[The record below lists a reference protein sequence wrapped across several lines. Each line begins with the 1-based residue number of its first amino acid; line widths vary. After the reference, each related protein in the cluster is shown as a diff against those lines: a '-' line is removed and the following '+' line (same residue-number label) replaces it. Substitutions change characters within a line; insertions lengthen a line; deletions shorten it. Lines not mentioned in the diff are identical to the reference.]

1 MPKQRDAAPPP
12 GAGRRVVMLVDNA
25 VEGDSRVQKAA
36 RSAADAGW
44 HVTLL
49 GCARTDAERRWQL
62 GDAEVRVLPLDAPR
76 ALAAPTRDADD
87 AGAGDAGPRGADRD
101 DFGVPVPD
109 AAVRGRHRVLS
120 GLRGG
125 LVARGGLPLRVARLA
140 RRPLEHAQVRY
151 WRARLGDRA
160 WRRLEPGLW
169 DYERVAGPVVD
180 ELRPDLIHAHDFRM
194 LGVAARAVDRA
205 RARGH
210 VVRLVWDAHEW
221 LPGARPRRD
230 NARWLP
236 AHLGY
241 VREYVGHADAVV
253 TVSDT
258 LADLLVR
265 DHDLPER
272 PTVVLNAPVAGPA
285 RVATAGPAARTVP
298 AAAAGRA
305 AGGSAGRTVPV
316 AAVPA
321 GRTVPVAAV
330 SAGRTGPV
338 AAVLAGR
345 TASVAAEDRSAGGPA
360 LDLRAR
366 CGVAADTPLLV
377 YSGAMAEQRGVDTV
391 VEALPRLPGVHLA
404 LVVADPAAAYVR
416 QVVARAARHGVAER
430 VHVLPYVPHRQ
441 LVAFLATADV
451 GLIPLHH
458 WPNHEIALIT
468 KFFEYAH
475 ARLPIV
481 VSDVRTMADTV
492 RATGQG
498 EVFRARDAADLARA
512 VRAVLADPARY
523 RAAYDGPNSPLP
535 TWTWESQ
542 ADRLNTLYHH
552 LLTPTPP
559 RSAL

>member
-1 MPKQRDAAPPP
+1 M
-12 GAGRRVVMLVDNA
+12 RRVVMLVDNA
-25 VEGDSRVQKAA
+25 VDCDSRVQKAA

-44 HVTLL
+44 DVTLI
-49 GCARTDAERRWQL
+49 GCAHVDAERRWRIGQ
-62 GDAEVRVLPLDAPR
+62 AEVRVLPLSSAR
-76 ALAAPTRDADD
+76 ALPPVTAPAVVSHPGGGVSAVSGPGVGSVSASGR
-87 AGAGDAGPRGADRD
+87 DAGPRDG
-101 DFGVPVPD
+101 
-109 AAVRGRHRVLS
+109 S

-125 LVARGGLPLRVARLA
+125 SGLRARLVARGGLPLRAARLA
-140 RRPLEHAQVRY
+140 RRPVEHAQVRY
-151 WRARLGDRA
+151 WRARLRDGA

-169 DYERVAGPVVD
+169 DYERAAGPVVD

-194 LGVAARAVDRA
+194 LGVAARAVERA
-205 RARGH
+205 RAAGRDTK
-210 VVRLVWDAHEW
+210 LVWDAHEW

-241 VREYVGHADAVV
+241 VREYVGAADAVV

-265 DHDLPER
+265 DHALPER
-272 PTVVLNAPVAGPA
+272 PTVVLNAPVT
-285 RVATAGPAARTVP
+285 ATPD
-298 AAAAGRA
+298 
-305 AGGSAGRTVPV
+305 
-316 AAVPA
+316 
-321 GRTVPVAAV
+321 
-330 SAGRTGPV
+330 
-338 AAVLAGR
+338 
-345 TASVAAEDRSAGGPA
+345 EDAP
-360 LDLRAR
+360 DLRER
-366 CGVAADTPLLV
+366 CGLPPDTPLLV
-377 YSGAMAEQRGVDTV
+377 YSGAMAAQRGVDTV
-391 VEALPRLPGVHLA
+391 VEALPLLPGVHLA
-404 LVVADPAAAYVR
+404 LVVADPAAPYVR
-416 QVVARAARHGVAER
+416 QVVARAARLGVGDR

-481 VSDVRTMADTV
+481 VSDVRTMAETV

-523 RAAYDGPNSPLP
+523 RAAYEGEDSPLP
-535 TWTWESQ
+535 GWTWEAQ
-542 ADRLNTLYHH
+542 AERLDTLYRR
-552 LLTPTPP
+552 LLTPN
-559 RSAL
+559 R

>member
-1 MPKQRDAAPPP
+1 MARHADRLRPRRRRTPLAARRRRGTRPAARRRCRLGRWRWFARRLRPAWRVRSARCVRAAGSAGGP
-12 GAGRRVVMLVDNA
+12 GADCRCTRR
-25 VEGDSRVQKAA
+25 
-36 RSAADAGW
+36 GW
-44 HVTLL
+44 
-49 GCARTDAERRWQL
+49 
-62 GDAEVRVLPLDAPR
+62 P
-76 ALAAPTRDADD
+76 
-87 AGAGDAGPRGADRD
+87 AGPSSTPRSV
-101 DFGVPVPD
+101 F
-109 AAVRGRHRVLS
+109 
-120 GLRGG
+120 
-125 LVARGGLPLRVARLA
+125 
-140 RRPLEHAQVRY
+140 
-151 WRARLGDRA
+151 WRARLRDGA

-180 ELRPDLIHAHDFRM
+180 DLRPDLIHAHDFRM

-205 RARGH
+205 RAAGRD
-210 VVRLVWDAHEW
+210 VKLVWDAHEW

-265 DHDLPER
+265 DHALPER
-272 PTVVLNAPVAGPA
+272 PTVILNAPIA
-285 RVATAGPAARTVP
+285 ATTET
-298 AAAAGRA
+298 
-305 AGGSAGRTVPV
+305 SAP
-316 AAVPA
+316 
-321 GRTVPVAAV
+321 
-330 SAGRTGPV
+330 
-338 AAVLAGR
+338 
-345 TASVAAEDRSAGGPA
+345 
-360 LDLRAR
+360 DLRKR
-366 CGVAADTPLLV
+366 CGLPPDTPLLV
-377 YSGAMAEQRGVDTV
+377 YSGAMAVQRGVDTV
-391 VEALPRLPGVHLA
+391 VEALPLLPGAHLA

-416 QVVARAARHGVAER
+416 QVVARAARHGVGDR

-441 LVAFLATADV
+441 LVAFLATADI

-481 VSDVRTMADTV
+481 VSDVRTMAETV

-523 RAAYDGPNSPLP
+523 RAAYEGEDSPLP
-535 TWTWESQ
+535 GWTWEAQ
-542 ADRLNTLYHH
+542 AERLDVLYRR
-552 LLTPTPP
+552 LLTPI
-559 RSAL
+559 R

>member
-1 MPKQRDAAPPP
+1 MRL
-12 GAGRRVVMLVDNA
+12 GRRVVMLVDNA

-44 HVTLL
+44 HVTLI
-49 GCARTDAERRWQL
+49 GCAHVDAERRWRL
-62 GDAEVRVLPLDAPR
+62 GDAEVHVLPLAAARATPPATAP
-76 ALAAPTRDADD
+76 AGGPGPE
-87 AGAGDAGPRGADRD
+87 GAGVSAVSASGRDAGPRDG
-101 DFGVPVPD
+101 
-109 AAVRGRHRVLS
+109 S
-120 GLRGG
+120 GLRGVSG
-125 LVARGGLPLRVARLA
+125 LRARLVARGGLPLRAARLA
-140 RRPLEHAQVRY
+140 RRPVEHAEVRY
-151 WRARLGDRA
+151 WQARLRDGA

-180 ELRPDLIHAHDFRM
+180 DLRPDLIHAHDFRM

-205 RARGH
+205 RAAGRD
-210 VVRLVWDAHEW
+210 VKLVWDAHEW

-265 DHDLPER
+265 DHALPER
-272 PTVVLNAPVAGPA
+272 PTVVLNAPV
-285 RVATAGPAARTVP
+285 TAAPEPTVHP
-298 AAAAGRA
+298 ERA
-305 AGGSAGRTVPV
+305 APAPTVSE
-316 AAVPA
+316 PA
-321 GRTVPVAAV
+321 P
-330 SAGRTGPV
+330 
-338 AAVLAGR
+338 
-345 TASVAAEDRSAGGPA
+345 
-360 LDLRAR
+360 DLRKQ
-366 CGVAADTPLLV
+366 CGLPPGTPLLV
-377 YSGAMAEQRGVDTV
+377 YSGAMAVQRGVDTV
-391 VEALPRLPGVHLA
+391 VEALPLLPGVHLA

-416 QVVARAARHGVAER
+416 QVVARAARHGVGDR

-481 VSDVRTMADTV
+481 VSDVRTMAETV

-523 RAAYDGPNSPLP
+523 RAAYEGPDSPLP
-535 TWTWESQ
+535 GWTWEAQ
-542 ADRLNTLYHH
+542 AERLDALYRR
-552 LLTPTPP
+552 LLTPT
-559 RSAL
+559 R

>member
-1 MPKQRDAAPPP
+1 MRL
-12 GAGRRVVMLVDNA
+12 GRRVVMLVDNA

-44 HVTLL
+44 HVTLI
-49 GCARTDAERRWQL
+49 GCAHVDTERRWRL
-62 GDAEVRVLPLDAPR
+62 GDAEVRVLPL
-76 ALAAPTRDADD
+76 AAVA
-87 AGAGDAGPRGADRD
+87 ASGGGAGSRD
-101 DFGVPVPD
+101 G
-109 AAVRGRHRVLS
+109 S
-120 GLRGG
+120 GLRGVSG
-125 LVARGGLPLRVARLA
+125 LRARLVARGGLPLRAARLA
-140 RRPLEHAQVRY
+140 RRPVEHAEVRY
-151 WRARLGDRA
+151 WRARLRDGA

-180 ELRPDLIHAHDFRM
+180 DLRPDLIHAHDFRM

-205 RARGH
+205 RAAGRD
-210 VVRLVWDAHEW
+210 VKLVWDAHEW

-265 DHDLPER
+265 DHALPER
-272 PTVVLNAPVAGPA
+272 PTVVLNAPVTATTEPTAPSEPPA
-285 RVATAGPAARTVP
+285 PSERAASEPTVSEPTALGAAARDSVVP
-298 AAAAGRA
+298 GAVALDQG
-305 AGGSAGRTVPV
+305 GGSE
-316 AAVPA
+316 PA
-321 GRTVPVAAV
+321 P
-330 SAGRTGPV
+330 
-338 AAVLAGR
+338 
-345 TASVAAEDRSAGGPA
+345 
-360 LDLRAR
+360 DLRKR
-366 CGVAADTPLLV
+366 CGLPPGTPLLV
-377 YSGAMAEQRGVDTV
+377 YSGAMAVQRGVDTV
-391 VEALPRLPGVHLA
+391 VEALPLLSGVHLA

-416 QVVARAARHGVAER
+416 QVVARAARHGVGDR

-481 VSDVRTMADTV
+481 VSDVRTMAETV

-523 RAAYDGPNSPLP
+523 RAAYEGPDSPLP
-535 TWTWESQ
+535 GWTWEAQ
-542 ADRLNTLYHH
+542 AERLDALYRR
-552 LLTPTPP
+552 LLTPT
-559 RSAL
+559 R

>member
-1 MPKQRDAAPPP
+1 MRRDDTTRL
-12 GAGRRVVMLVDNA
+12 GRRVVMLVDNA

-44 HVTLL
+44 DVTLI
-49 GCARTDAERRWQL
+49 GCAHVDAERRWRL
-62 GDAEVRVLPLDAPR
+62 GDAEVRVLPLTDSPAVVSNP
-76 ALAAPTRDADD
+76 P
-87 AGAGDAGPRGADRD
+87 
-101 DFGVPVPD
+101 GVP
-109 AAVRGRHRVLS
+109 
-120 GLRGG
+120 GLRAR
-125 LVARGGLPLRVARLA
+125 LVARGGLPLRAARLA
-140 RRPLEHAQVRY
+140 RRPVEHAQVRY
-151 WRARLGDRA
+151 WRARLRDGA

-180 ELRPDLIHAHDFRM
+180 ALRPDLIHAHDFRM

-205 RARGH
+205 RAAGRD
-210 VVRLVWDAHEW
+210 VKLVWDAHEW

-265 DHDLPER
+265 DHALPER
-272 PTVVLNAPVAGPA
+272 PTVVLNAPVA
-285 RVATAGPAARTVP
+285 ATPDTEAPG
-298 AAAAGRA
+298 
-305 AGGSAGRTVPV
+305 
-316 AAVPA
+316 
-321 GRTVPVAAV
+321 
-330 SAGRTGPV
+330 
-338 AAVLAGR
+338 
-345 TASVAAEDRSAGGPA
+345 
-360 LDLRAR
+360 LRER
-366 CGVAADTPLLV
+366 CGLRPDTPLLV
-377 YSGAMAEQRGVDTV
+377 YSGAMAVQRGLDTV
-391 VEALPRLPGVHLA
+391 VEALPLLPGVHLA

-416 QVVARAARHGVAER
+416 QVVARAGRHGVGDR

-441 LVAFLATADV
+441 LVAFLATADI

-481 VSDVRTMADTV
+481 VSDVRTMAETV

-512 VRAVLADPARY
+512 VRTVLADPARY
-523 RAAYDGPNSPLP
+523 RAAYEGEDSPLSG
-535 TWTWESQ
+535 WTWEAQ
-542 ADRLNTLYHH
+542 AERLDVLYRR
-552 LLTPTPP
+552 LLTSRGHGQLHLGEVAASECP
-559 RSAL
+559 

>member
-1 MPKQRDAAPPP
+1 MRLR
-12 GAGRRVVMLVDNA
+12 RRVVMLVDNA

-44 HVTLL
+44 DVTLI
-49 GCARTDAERRWQL
+49 GCAHVDAERRWRL
-62 GDAEVRVLPLDAPR
+62 GDAEVRVLPLTDSPAVVSNP
-76 ALAAPTRDADD
+76 P
-87 AGAGDAGPRGADRD
+87 
-101 DFGVPVPD
+101 GVP
-109 AAVRGRHRVLS
+109 
-120 GLRGG
+120 GLRAR
-125 LVARGGLPLRVARLA
+125 LVARGGLPLRAARLA
-140 RRPLEHAQVRY
+140 RRPVEHAQVRY
-151 WRARLGDRA
+151 WRARLRDGA

-180 ELRPDLIHAHDFRM
+180 ELHPDLIHAHDFRM

-205 RARGH
+205 RAAGRD
-210 VVRLVWDAHEW
+210 VKLVWDAHEW

-265 DHDLPER
+265 DHALPER
-272 PTVVLNAPVAGPA
+272 PTVILNAPIA
-285 RVATAGPAARTVP
+285 ATTET
-298 AAAAGRA
+298 
-305 AGGSAGRTVPV
+305 SAP
-316 AAVPA
+316 
-321 GRTVPVAAV
+321 
-330 SAGRTGPV
+330 
-338 AAVLAGR
+338 
-345 TASVAAEDRSAGGPA
+345 
-360 LDLRAR
+360 DLRKR
-366 CGVAADTPLLV
+366 CGLPPDTPLLV
-377 YSGAMAEQRGVDTV
+377 YSGAMAVQRGVDTV
-391 VEALPRLPGVHLA
+391 VEALPLLPGAHLA

-416 QVVARAARHGVAER
+416 QVVARAARHGVGDR

-441 LVAFLATADV
+441 LVAFLATADI

-481 VSDVRTMADTV
+481 VSDVRTMAETV

-523 RAAYDGPNSPLP
+523 RAAYEGEDSPLP
-535 TWTWESQ
+535 GWTWEAQ
-542 ADRLNTLYHH
+542 AERLDALYRL
-552 LLTPTPP
+552 LLTPI
-559 RSAL
+559 R